1 MTHEPLILLFK
12 SEIFLSVF
20 FSWLTA
26 QLLKVMI
33 YAVINKRF
41 NFKLLLGSGGMPSSH
56 SATVMALTTAVG
68 RTQGFENPL
77 WVVTFVFALITMTD
91 AVGVRRA
98 AGQQA
103 KVLNKMLD
111 EFCAEGKI
119 GETRLRELL
128 GHTPVEVIVGALL
141 GIGIAIIGT

>member
-1 MTHEPLILLFK
+1 MIHDLFIILIK
-12 SEIFLSVF
+12 SKIFFPVF

-26 QLLKVMI
+26 QTLKVII

-77 WVVTFVFALITMTD
+77 WVVTLTFALITMTD

-141 GIGIAIIGT
+141 GIGIAIMGT

>member
-1 MTHEPLILLFK
+1 MSHDPFSILFQSK
-12 SEIFLSVF
+12 IFFPVF

-26 QLLKVMI
+26 QLLKVVI

-77 WVVTFVFALITMTD
+77 WVITLTFALITMTD

-128 GHTPVEVIVGALL
+128 GHTPIEVIVGALL
-141 GIGIAIIGT
+141 GIIIAVIGT